1 METEKKD
8 TTTFFDSERNAFRR
22 RILNPS
28 QSDIGRAKAGRVETF
43 CLDRIFKLDV

>member
-28 QSDIGRAKAGRVETF
+28 QSDTDTSESWEGP
-43 CLDRIFKLDV
+43 